1 MGLAQSKTQEEP
13 IIFIN
18 PNVPV
23 QFTPSFIHS
32 LEKKVEQTAERAE
45 ARQVEALVRERVA
58 EELVKMKQAE
68 KEISQKLQV
77 ESAKSD
83 NHQLSSLK
91 TNDDIEGMIKNIQ
104 RTTIK
109 EIPLEIKKHQEKVIA
124 CYNNNKDR
132 SLDCWKEVIDFKQ
145 AVLDEQKKFVSKAS

>member
-13 IIFIN
+13 VIFIN

-83 NHQLSSLK
+83 NHQLSSLE

-104 RTTIK
+104 RTTTK

>member
-32 LEKKVEQTAERAE
+32 LEKKVEQTTERAE

-77 ESAKSD
+77 ESARND
-83 NHQLSSLK
+83 NHQLSSLE
-91 TNDDIEGMIKNIQ
+91 TSDDIENMIKNIQ
-104 RTTIK
+104 RTTTK

>member
-124 CYNNNKDR
+124 CYK
-132 SLDCWKEVIDFKQ
+132 
-145 AVLDEQKKFVSKAS
+145 

>member
-1 MGLAQSKTQEEP
+1 M
-13 IIFIN
+13 
-18 PNVPV
+18 
-23 QFTPSFIHS
+23 
-32 LEKKVEQTAERAE
+32 EQTAERAE

-104 RTTIK
+104 RYIRMYKDIYSIVLMFYRTTIK

-124 CYNNNKDR
+124 CYK
-132 SLDCWKEVIDFKQ
+132 
-145 AVLDEQKKFVSKAS
+145 

>member
-58 EELVKMKQAE
+58 EELIKMNQAE

-83 NHQLSSLK
+83 NHQLSSLE
-91 TNDDIEGMIKNIQ
+91 TNDDIEGMIKKIQ
-104 RTTIK
+104 RTTTK

>member
-83 NHQLSSLK
+83 NHQLSSLE

-104 RTTIK
+104 RTTTK